1 MRLLAYRLLYGFIRY
16 RAHLE
21 LAQEIGTMKLVEWL
35 WNGELRSK
43 VCDNEVEE
51 LSLLAMLS
59 LNPSVTCIVIWGYVG
74 HA

>member
-1 MRLLAYRLLYGFIRY
+1 
-16 RAHLE
+16 
-21 LAQEIGTMKLVEWL
+21 MKLVEWL